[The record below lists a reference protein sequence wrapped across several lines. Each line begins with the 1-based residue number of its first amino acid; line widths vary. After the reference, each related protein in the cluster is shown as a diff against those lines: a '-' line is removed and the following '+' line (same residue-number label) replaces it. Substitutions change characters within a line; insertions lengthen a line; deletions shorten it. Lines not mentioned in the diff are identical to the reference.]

1 MADSRHAAKNYHGGW
16 LLMDMREL
24 WNQACELMK
33 AEMNRVSFKTWIGDN
48 LTPERLEDDKLL
60 LRVAMEN
67 MKNVVVDH
75 YAGQIS
81 SALSQA
87 AGSRIEAVILTAA
100 ELEDRA
106 TKPVPEAAP
115 AQGDMGQLNPKYPF
129 ACFVVGGGNRFA
141 HAAAL
146 AVAES
151 PAEAYN
157 PLFIYGGSGLG
168 KTHLMHAIGHYVHQQ
183 HADKHVLYTS
193 GETFTNELIAAIQQN
208 RNIEFRNRFRSV
220 DVLMVD
226 DVQFIAGKE
235 STQEEFFHTF
245 NALYNSGKQII
256 LTSDRR
262 PQEIARLEER
272 LRTRF
277 AWGLLADVKRPD
289 VETRIAILREKAQQE
304 HIKVEDEVLTV
315 IAEHVDN
322 NIRELEG
329 SLNRLKAY
337 ADLIGRP
344 ITLDLCHEVLQDIF
358 VKPSKREVTA
368 QLIMQVVAD
377 YYSISVDDLVQS
389 SRRREFSVPRQI
401 AMYLTRD
408 LTNMS
413 LPQIGQSFGGRD
425 HSTVLHACNT
435 VAANIKKTPSLSNVI
450 SDIRTLAVEGK

>member
-1 MADSRHAAKNYHGGW
+1 M
-16 LLMDMREL
+16 LMDMRGL
-24 WNQACELMK
+24 WEQACELLK
-33 AEMNRVSFKTWIGDN
+33 SEMNMVSYKTWVGDN
-48 LTPERLEDDKLL
+48 LTPERLEGDKLL
-60 LRVAMEN
+60 LRIAMEN
-67 MKNVVVDH
+67 MKGVVVGH
-75 YAGQIS
+75 YADQIS
-81 SALSQA
+81 AALSQA
-87 AGSRIEAVILTAA
+87 AGSRMEAVILTKA
-100 ELEDRA
+100 ELEEHDKGA
-106 TKPVPEAAP
+106 SVAAAP
-115 AQGDMGQLNPKYPF
+115 IQGDLAQLNPKYTF
-129 ACFVVGGGNRFA
+129 DSFVVGGGNRFA

-146 AVAES
+146 AVAEA

-183 HADKHVLYTS
+183 HPEKRVLYTS

-208 RNIEFRNRFRSV
+208 RNIEFRNRYRSV

-245 NALYNSGKQII
+245 NALYNSDKQII

-289 VETRIAILREKAQQE
+289 IETRIAILREKAQQE
-304 HIKVEDEVLTV
+304 HIKVEDEVLNV
-315 IAEHVDN
+315 IATHVDN

-344 ITLDLCHEVLQDIF
+344 ITLELCNEVLQDIF
-358 VKPSKREVTA
+358 VKPTKREVTA
-368 QLIMQVVAD
+368 QLIMQVVAE
-377 YYSISVDDLVQS
+377 YYSITVDDLVRPT
-389 SRRREFSVPRQI
+389 RRREFAVPRQI

-435 VAANIKKTPSLSNVI
+435 VAANIKNTPSLSSVV

>member
-1 MADSRHAAKNYHGGW
+1 M
-16 LLMDMREL
+16 MDMRSL
-24 WNQACELMK
+24 WEQACELLK
-33 AEMNRVSFKTWIGDN
+33 GEMNRVSFKTWIGDN
-48 LTPERLEDDKLL
+48 LTPERLEGDKLL

-67 MKNVVVDH
+67 MKAVVVDH
-75 YAGQIS
+75 YGGQIS
-81 SALSQA
+81 AALSQA
-87 AGSRIEAVILTAA
+87 AGGRMEAVILTKA

-106 TKPVPEAAP
+106 ARPSIATEPL
-115 AQGDMGQLNPKYPF
+115 QGDLGQLNPKYTF
-129 ACFVVGGGNRFA
+129 DSFVVGSGNRFA

-168 KTHLMHAIGHYVHQQ
+168 KTHLMHAIGHYIHQQ
-183 HADKHVLYTS
+183 YPDKRVLYTS

-289 VETRIAILREKAQQE
+289 IETRIAILREKAQQE
-304 HIKVEDEVLTV
+304 HIKVEDEVLNV
-315 IAEHVDN
+315 IATHVDN

-344 ITLDLCHEVLQDIF
+344 ITLELCNEVLQDVF
-358 VKPSKREVTA
+358 VKPGKREVTA
-368 QLIMQVVAD
+368 QIIMQVVAE
-377 YYSISVDDLVQS
+377 YYSITVDDLIRPT
-389 SRRREFSVPRQI
+389 RRREYAVPRQV

-435 VAANIKKTPSLSNVI
+435 VAANMKKTPSLSSVI
-450 SDIRTLAVEGK
+450 SDIRNMAVEGK

>member
-1 MADSRHAAKNYHGGW
+1 
-16 LLMDMREL
+16 MDMRSL
-24 WNQACELMK
+24 WEQACELLK
-33 AEMNRVSFKTWIGDN
+33 GEMNQVSFKTWIGDN
-48 LTPERLEDDKLL
+48 LTPERLEGDKLL

-67 MKNVVVDH
+67 MKAVVVDH
-75 YAGQIS
+75 YGKRIS
-81 SALSQA
+81 AALSQA
-87 AGSRIEAVILTAA
+87 AGGRMEAVILTKA

-106 TKPVPEAAP
+106 ARPSLATAP
-115 AQGDMGQLNPKYPF
+115 LQGDLGQLNPKYTF
-129 ACFVVGGGNRFA
+129 DSFVVGGGNRFA

-183 HADKHVLYTS
+183 YPDKRVLYTS

-208 RNIEFRNRFRSV
+208 RNIEFRSRFRNV

-245 NALYNSGKQII
+245 NALHSSGKQII

-289 VETRIAILREKAQQE
+289 IETRIAILREKAQQE
-304 HIKVEDEVLTV
+304 HIKVEDEVLNV
-315 IAEHVDN
+315 IATHVDN

-344 ITLDLCHEVLQDIF
+344 ITLELCNEVLQDVF
-358 VKPSKREVTA
+358 VKPGKREVTA
-368 QLIMQVVAD
+368 QIIMQVVAE
-377 YYSISVDDLVQS
+377 YYSITVDDLIRPT
-389 SRRREFSVPRQI
+389 RRREYAVPRQV

-435 VAANIKKTPSLSNVI
+435 VAANMKKTPSLSSVI
-450 SDIRTLAVEGK
+450 SDIRSMAVEGK